1 MLNKNDLLALAKVVA
16 KANTSAP
23 TAYSWNGENYTYE
36 QLNET
41 LRNEFNEYAGTYA
54 LYRENKN
61 LIFEIIEQVL
71 TDVLPKKVIE
81 QYNQFAEVQTFG
93 QGERPIFRRKLKKQG
108 VRMTKKQARRLIRGI
123 RKYRRHHKEW
133 CLVEVI
139 RENGD
144 TFGIK
149 L

>member
-1 MLNKNDLLALAKVVA
+1 MRIKRNNRSIFAFPTGLMLNYV
-16 KANTSAP
+16 
-23 TAYSWNGENYTYE
+23 TAG
-36 QLNET
+36 
-41 LRNEFNEYAGTYA
+41 
-54 LYRENKN
+54 
-61 LIFEIIEQVL
+61 
-71 TDVLPKKVIE
+71 
-81 QYNQFAEVQTFG
+81 
-93 QGERPIFRRKLKKQG
+93 IFRRKLKKQG

-149 L
+149 I